1 MAIYFP
7 NSEIDDLGGEVWR
20 ITSSFTGSQHP
31 MLNWEKSDDVYGSGS
46 GLNILS
52 CNNGVFSINSS
63 QISGNGSWFL
73 LNWHNYAY
81 HNDNSRWI
89 QMELEVSW
97 NNGGN
102 YDNHGYATSDL
113 SPNSTSNY
121 NTGGSA
127 TGFILGNSV
136 MRFRWKMNAQN
147 SGVTTYGY
155 TDATATGFSIVKIAS
170 ENP

>member
-20 ITSSFTGSQHP
+20 ITSQFTGSQHP
-31 MLNWEKSDDVYGSGS
+31 MTNWEKSDDVYGG
-46 GLNILS
+46 GNNINILS
-52 CNNGVFSINSS
+52 YNNGVFSVNSD
-63 QISGNGSWFL
+63 QYGWFL

-81 HNDNSRWI
+81 HNDNARWI

-97 NNGGN
+97 NSGSN

-136 MRFRWKMNAQN
+136 MRFRWKLNAQN
-147 SGVTTYGY
+147 SGLTTYGD
-155 TDATATGFSIVKIAS
+155 TNATATGFSIVKIAA